1 MTATPLIG
9 TSGVVPV
16 TVSAS
21 KNTADKN
28 SDENSDNVPKELFPN
43 DQSPDGH
50 LKPKPVDN
58 FRKRKPPPPG
68 GKKSIRAAG
77 KRKFTGNRRD
87 KSIAKQRRI
96 EFETSMLA
104 KSQTDEHKTK
114 SLAVTSKIVE
124 DDRFKKIND
133 LKQKL
138 LIKFPTKKYHENNV
152 LIGTLV
158 QIFPSTFTK
167 LTQHVLIAYML
178 CRNSTPKKNKTKFGL
193 VELFDY
199 RIEFHVRK
207 IDAKYPEKK
216 FALMKRTHTASRL
229 TEHSTYDV
237 WKDMED
243 VISQTNG
250 LSTLIAK
257 DTLRDYVR
265 IHRDCLAWYATRVE
279 LPPLQKSTK
288 SDEKGSLDVSVTF
301 QYSNLEQMQAVVEY
315 AGRMQGFFN
324 NLLGNEE
331 ISKVKNACSPGKTS
345 DYFTAR
351 RSVLL
356 GNKAAGNDAPHT
368 VTFTT
373 KDSPYT
379 HEEARIE
386 FSEQIRILWR
396 IFQCVNEPTE
406 FHPFTS
412 NNMTLKGLEPL
423 LVAGGELFFPM
434 FLCHILDCHFLCKD
448 GTLVTDY
455 SEKLIV
461 ILLGIHDKVIRLFGV
476 RVTLLSNEDEVGK
489 IEFTRNDEGGNAFQ
503 MSIPLTDDSK
513 KLVFFYSRWYGRDLL
528 KDTFVSSK
536 KLYFKIFG
544 NNILNQCL
552 KDVEEKY
559 FNVDEYLPKILAA
572 TRFHIQDSLCCHDLA
587 ICDSHYLGDESR
599 RGHVLGY
606 CKLTQDRVNEVSAKD
621 ESRKN
626 LRDRHTLPTMNVFY
640 TSSKKVAPEPI
651 QDMKRV
657 LDDLELNHGEKMF
670 RNIVF
675 LIDDESISN
684 DAFPKEVFS
693 KLIERFLVSE
703 NSTVYIPYTEQNADN
718 CESCKDKLK
727 RKNIIDDIHDVT
739 TVEDTSIPST
749 VYHNNEWINNF
760 SKNLDNKIWITL
772 VRSKDDRSEIS
783 EIATNDITNK
793 NENDNDS
800 ARYLYY
806 PLVVEDSVS
815 SLTDVTPVDD
825 LTIKSTEDKR
835 TDDETEHYIELP
847 QYYVDSNTIV
857 LEDEAEYETFLRTPL
872 SIAFRQ
878 SDKKVRVLQVPMY
891 GHFVNSSTD
900 VFGQIIGITNVF
912 EENKKELEIGYKV
925 KPYFRSEPPF
935 EWVNQSDVKTILQL
949 GDTFTD
955 INDDGTKTELV
966 VTGYKME
973 DGAVVPI
980 LQSDVNTSAQVGDRF
995 TDNNDD
1001 GTKTELVTRDFEMKD
1016 GAVKR
1021 HTIKHTRWI

>member
-1 MTATPLIG
+1 MFETPLIG
-9 TSGVVPV
+9 TSGHAAVTGSVV
-16 TVSAS
+16 

-28 SDENSDNVPKELFPN
+28 YDESSDNTTKNPKELFPN
-43 DQSPDGH
+43 DQSADGH
-50 LKPKPVDN
+50 LKPKAVN
-58 FRKRKPPPPG
+58 IVVKRKPPPQG
-68 GKKSIRAAG
+68 DKTSTGTAG
-77 KRKFTGNRRD
+77 KRKFTANRRD
-87 KSIAKQRRI
+87 KSNAKQRRI
-96 EFETSMLA
+96 AFETSMLA

-114 SLAVTSKIVE
+114 SLAVTAKIVE
-124 DDRFKKIND
+124 DDRFKKITD

-138 LIKFPTKKYHENNV
+138 LTKFPTKKYHENNV

-207 IDAKYPEKK
+207 IDAKNPEKK
-216 FALMKRTHTASRL
+216 FALMKRAHTASRL

-265 IHRDCLAWYATRVE
+265 IHRDCLAWYATRIE

-379 HEEARIE
+379 QEEARIE

-434 FLCHILDCHFLCKD
+434 FLCQILDCHFLCKD

-503 MSIPLTDDSK
+503 MSIPLTEDSK

-528 KDTFVSSK
+528 KDTFKSSK
-536 KLYFKIFG
+536 LLYHKIVG
-544 NNILNQCL
+544 NNILKQCFE
-552 KDVEEKY
+552 DVLIHEY
-559 FNVDEYLPKILAA
+559 INVDEYLPKILAA
-572 TRFHIQDSLCCHDLA
+572 TRFHIQENMCCHDLA
-587 ICDSHYLGDESR
+587 ICDTRYLGDESR
-599 RGHVLGY
+599 RAHVLGY
-606 CKLTQDRVNEVSAKD
+606 CKLTQDRAIEVKNKD

-626 LRDRHTLPTMNVFY
+626 LRDQHTLPTMNVFY
-640 TSSKKVAPEPI
+640 TSSRKEAPEPI

-657 LDDLELNHGEKMF
+657 LDDLELNHGEKVF

-675 LIDDESISN
+675 VIDDESISH
-684 DAFPKEVFS
+684 DAFSKEVFT
-693 KLIERFLVSE
+693 KLVERFFVSE
-703 NSTVYIPYTEQNADN
+703 NSTVYIPHSKQNASN
-718 CESCKDKLK
+718 CETCKDKLY
-727 RKNIIDDIHDVT
+727 RKNIICTIHNVPA
-739 TVEDTSIPST
+739 VEDTPTPST
-749 VYHNNEWINNF
+749 VYHNDEWINNF

-772 VRSKDDRSEIS
+772 VRSKDDPVIS
-783 EIATNDITNK
+783 GSATNEIKNK
-793 NENDNDS
+793 NKNDNDS
-800 ARYLYY
+800 ECYLYY
-806 PLVVEDSVS
+806 PSIGSEGSVS
-815 SLTDVTPVDD
+815 SFTVDTPTIDDISIELTENKKTD
-825 LTIKSTEDKR
+825 EE
-835 TDDETEHYIELP
+835 TDDSIKLP
-847 QYYVDSNTIV
+847 QYNVDSNTLV

-872 SIAFRQ
+872 SIAIRQ
-878 SDKKVRVLQVPMY
+878 SNKTVTVLQVPMY

-912 EENKKELEIGYKV
+912 EENKQELEIGYKV
-925 KPYFRSEPPF
+925 KPYAPF
-935 EWVNQSDVKTILQL
+935 ESVNQSDVKTILQSDVKTIL
-949 GDTFTD
+949 QVGDTFTN
-955 INDDGTKTELV
+955 INDDGTKTIDV
-966 VTGYKME
+966 VTGYEME
-973 DGAVVPI
+973 DGDVVPS
-980 LQSDVNTSAQVGDRF
+980 LST
-995 TDNNDD
+995 
-1001 GTKTELVTRDFEMKD
+1001 
-1016 GAVKR
+1016 
-1021 HTIKHTRWI
+1021 HTRFI